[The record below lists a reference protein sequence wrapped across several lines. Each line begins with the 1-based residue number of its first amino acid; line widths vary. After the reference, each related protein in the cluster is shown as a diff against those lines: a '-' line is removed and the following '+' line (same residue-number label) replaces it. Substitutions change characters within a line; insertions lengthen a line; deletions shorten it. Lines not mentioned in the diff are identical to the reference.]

1 MTEKHWH
8 FQLMRHP
15 DGELAIHEM
24 YPLDDG
30 PAWTQHPI
38 SVTGATVEDVKW
50 ALRAMLNDID
60 RHGVVDYPEVKDQ

>member
-24 YPLDDG
+24 YPLEYG
-30 PAWTQHPI
+30 FAWTEEPV
-38 SVTGATVEDVKW
+38 SVTGSTVEDVKW
-50 ALRAMLNDID
+50 MLTAMLNDID
-60 RHGVVDYPEVKDQ
+60 RHGIVEYTEDEEQ